1 MVWVGKVYNKLNK
14 EDIMADK
21 PRITSAVLVEHE
33 GKFLLAE
40 RNKKN
45 YHGYWIIPGGG
56 VKFGETI
63 QEAAI
68 REIKEE
74 TNLDVELIKQI
85 GFKEIVNVPA
95 NYHSI
100 IFFHLAK
107 PKHLDIEAKE
117 DVSKAKFLSIE
128 EIKQIKSQEKLAES
142 AEWAL
147 KELGVWDG

>member
-1 MVWVGKVYNKLNK
+1 M
-14 EDIMADK
+14 IDK
-21 PRITSAVLVEHE
+21 PRVTSAVLVEKD

-40 RNKKN
+40 RNKEN
-45 YHGYWIIPGGG
+45 YKGYWIIPGGG

-74 TNLDVELIKQI
+74 TNLDVDLVKQI

-107 PKHLDIEAKE
+107 PKHLNIESRE
-117 DVSKAKFLSIE
+117 DVSKAKFFSIE
-128 EIKQIKSQEKLAES
+128 EIKQIKSQEKLAAS

-147 KELGVWDG
+147 KEAGYWE